1 MIKFF
6 INSLFWKFFN
16 IVASLFL
23 GILLARLLSV
33 DARGDYAL
41 FISVISFYTVIL
53 NFGIPESLVYSL
65 QKEKNH
71 ESQLVKLG
79 LLIPTIFFIIL
90 LVSYNILFFFDINI
104 IYLTGNSIA
113 FPLFMSLIFG
123 SYNVLLRHLVLKDNN
138 IPIFNLLSSI
148 ETISNTIIFFILFL
162 LNKFTFLYVINVF
175 AITTFLSFTVHV
187 YYLKTQLNFYYTQ
200 KFLPKPNLLKK
211 LLKLSLPLFILGL
224 SGIFSSRLSLFVL
237 DYFHES
243 ISVGFFSVAIIFPNL
258 LLILPNQIA
267 VLLYPVASGMENL
280 SDLKL
285 YGEKILKHVLFFSTI
300 LFVLGFIFLPLLI
313 PLLYGQTYETVIPT
327 SFIIL
332 IAVLFGGTNTVLLNL
347 LVSHGE
353 TRVLLN
359 NAIII
364 IFGIFSFSFLV
375 YLYSYNGTALTL
387 TIINIFCFV
396 LNFKKYKQISN
407 IKYSSLLISRDEIKL
422 LLLRFKK
429 IL

>member
-16 IVASLFL
+16 IVASLL
-23 GILLARLLSV
+23 VGILLARLLSL
-33 DARGDYAL
+33 DARGEYAL

-79 LLIPTIFFIIL
+79 LLISTIFFIIL
-90 LVSYNILFFFDINI
+90 LVSYNILLFFDINI
-104 IYLTGNSIA
+104 IYLTGNSIV

-148 ETISNTIIFFILFL
+148 ETISNMIIFFILFL

-175 AITTFLSFTVHV
+175 SITIFLSFTVHV
-187 YYLKTQLNFYYTQ
+187 YYLRTQLNFYFTQ
-200 KFLPKPNLLKK
+200 KFLLKPNLLKK
-211 LLKLSLPLFILGL
+211 LLKLSQPLFILGV

-243 ISVGFFSVAIIFPNL
+243 LSVAFFSVAIIFPNL

-285 YGEKILKHVLFFSTI
+285 YGVKMLKHVWFFSTI

-347 LVSHGE
+347 LVAHGE
-353 TRVLLN
+353 TRVLFN

-364 IFGIFSFSFLV
+364 ILGIVSLSFLV
-375 YLYSYNGTALTL
+375 YLYSYNGTALSL

-407 IKYSSLLISRDEIKL
+407 VKYSSLLINRDEIKL

>member
-6 INSLFWKFFN
+6 VNSLFWKFFN
-16 IVASLFL
+16 IVASLFV

-41 FISVISFYTVIL
+41 FISVTSFYTVIL

-79 LLIPTIFFIIL
+79 LLTPTIFFIIL
-90 LVSYNILFFFDINI
+90 LVSYKILFFFDINI
-104 IYLTGNSIA
+104 IYLTGNSLV
-113 FPLFMSLIFG
+113 FPLCMSLIFG

-148 ETISNTIIFFILFL
+148 ETISNMIIFFILFL

-200 KFLPKPNLLKK
+200 KFLPKPNLFKK

-285 YGEKILKHVLFFSTI
+285 YGEKILKHVLFFSII

-353 TRVLLN
+353 TRVLLK

-364 IFGIFSFSFLV
+364 IFGIFSLSFLV
-375 YLYSYNGTALTL
+375 YLYSYNGTALTI
-387 TIINIFCFV
+387 TIINILCFV
-396 LNFKKYKQISN
+396 LNFLKYKKISN
-407 IKYSSLLISRDEIKL
+407 IKYSSLIISRDEIKL

-429 IL
+429 IF